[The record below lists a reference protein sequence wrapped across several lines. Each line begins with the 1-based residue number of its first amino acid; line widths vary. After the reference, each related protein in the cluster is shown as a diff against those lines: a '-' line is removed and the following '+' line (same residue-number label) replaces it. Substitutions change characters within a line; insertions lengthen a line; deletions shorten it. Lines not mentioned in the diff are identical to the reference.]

1 MSKSKKGS
9 IMSLSVDSEIQDK
22 MKVVAK
28 KRNISVSKLVR
39 DLADKF
45 LNEED
50 NVDMVVLKIPKI
62 LRNDEVKLREWI
74 DQRKELVTRT
84 LISLKDSQ

>member
-1 MSKSKKGS
+1 MSKKGS
-9 IMSLSVDSEIQDK
+9 IMSLSVDSEIHDK

>member
-1 MSKSKKGS
+1 
-9 IMSLSVDSEIQDK
+9 MSLSVDSEIQDK

>member
-1 MSKSKKGS
+1 
-9 IMSLSVDSEIQDK
+9 MSLSVDSEIQDK

-50 NVDMVVLKIPKI
+50 NVDMVVLKIPKT
-62 LRNDEVKLREWI
+62 LRNDEAKLREWI

-84 LISLKDSQ
+84 LMSLKDSQ

>member
-1 MSKSKKGS
+1 MSKKGS

-22 MKVVAK
+22 MKIVAK

-50 NVDMVVLKIPKI
+50 NVDMVVLKIPKV

-84 LISLKDSQ
+84 LMSLKDPQ

>member
-1 MSKSKKGS
+1 
-9 IMSLSVDSEIQDK
+9 MSLSVDSEIQDK
-22 MKVVAK
+22 MKIVAK

-50 NVDMVVLKIPKI
+50 NVDMVVLKIPKV

-84 LISLKDSQ
+84 LMSLKDPQ

>member
-1 MSKSKKGS
+1 MSKKGS

-22 MKVVAK
+22 MKIVAK

-84 LISLKDSQ
+84 LMSLKDPQ

>member
-1 MSKSKKGS
+1 MSKKGS

>member
-1 MSKSKKGS
+1 
-9 IMSLSVDSEIQDK
+9 MSLSVDSEIQDK

-62 LRNDEVKLREWI
+62 LRNDEVKLREWR

>member
-1 MSKSKKGS
+1 
-9 IMSLSVDSEIQDK
+9 MSLSVDSEIQDK
-22 MKVVAK
+22 MKIVAK

-84 LISLKDSQ
+84 LMSLKDPQ

>member
-1 MSKSKKGS
+1 MSKKGS

-74 DQRKELVTRT
+74 DQRKELVPRT

>member
-1 MSKSKKGS
+1 MSKKGS

-22 MKVVAK
+22 MKIVAK

-50 NVDMVVLKIPKI
+50 NVDMVVLKRPKV

-84 LISLKDSQ
+84 LMSLKDPQ

>member
-1 MSKSKKGS
+1 
-9 IMSLSVDSEIQDK
+9 MSLSVDSEIQDK
-22 MKVVAK
+22 MKIVAK

-50 NVDMVVLKIPKI
+50 NVDMVVLKIPKV
-62 LRNDEVKLREWI
+62 LRSDEVKLREWI

>member
-1 MSKSKKGS
+1 MNKKGS

-50 NVDMVVLKIPKI
+50 NVDMVVLKIPKT
-62 LRNDEVKLREWI
+62 LRNDEAKLREWI

-84 LISLKDSQ
+84 LMSLKDSQ

>member
-1 MSKSKKGS
+1 MSKKGS

-22 MKVVAK
+22 MKIVAK

-50 NVDMVVLKIPKI
+50 NVDMVVLKIPKV
-62 LRNDEVKLREWI
+62 LRSDEVKLREWI